1 MKIERVNSELAKQI
15 AHVINNELK
24 DPRITVN
31 MITVTKVKTTP
42 DLKYAKVYLSF
53 FTDDEKMTKESLAT
67 IQSASGFIRNQLRD
81 RVQVRLLP
89 EFTFVVDDSIQY
101 GMKIEKILKEI
112 KEKESSPVEVRDEDT
127 KE

>member
-15 AHVINNELK
+15 AYVINNELK

-53 FTDDEKMTKESLAT
+53 FTDDEEMTKESLAT
-67 IQSASGFIRNQLRD
+67 IQSASGFIRNQLKD

-112 KEKESSPVEVRDEDT
+112 KEKESSSVEVRDEGT

>member
-15 AHVINNELK
+15 AYVINNELK
-24 DPRITVN
+24 DPRITVD

-53 FTDDEKMTKESLAT
+53 FTDDMQLTKESLSA
-67 IQSASGFIRNQLRD
+67 IQNASGFIRNQLKD

-112 KEKESSPVEVRDEDT
+112 KEKESSSVEVRDEDT

>member
-15 AHVINNELK
+15 AYVINNELK

-53 FTDDEKMTKESLAT
+53 FTDDEEMTKESLA
-67 IQSASGFIRNQLRD
+67 AS
-81 RVQVRLLP
+81 
-89 EFTFVVDDSIQY
+89 
-101 GMKIEKILKEI
+101 
-112 KEKESSPVEVRDEDT
+112 
-127 KE
+127 

>member
-15 AHVINNELK
+15 AYVINNELK

-53 FTDDEKMTKESLAT
+53 FTDDEEMTKESLAT
-67 IQSASGFIRNQLRD
+67 IQSASGFIRNQLKD

-112 KEKESSPVEVRDEDT
+112 KEKESSSVEVRDEET

>member
-15 AHVINNELK
+15 AYVINNELK

-53 FTDDEKMTKESLAT
+53 FTDDEEMTKESLAT
-67 IQSASGFIRNQLRD
+67 IQSASGFIRNQLKD

-112 KEKESSPVEVRDEDT
+112 KEKEPSSVEVRDEDT

>member
-15 AHVINNELK
+15 AYVINNELK

-67 IQSASGFIRNQLRD
+67 IQSASGFIRNQLKD

-112 KEKESSPVEVRDEDT
+112 KEKESSSVEVRDEET

>member
-15 AHVINNELK
+15 AYVINNELK

-53 FTDDEKMTKESLAT
+53 FTDDEEMTNESLAT
-67 IQSASGFIRNQLRD
+67 IQSASGFIRNQLKD

-112 KEKESSPVEVRDEDT
+112 KEKESSSVEVRDEDT

>member
-15 AHVINNELK
+15 AYVINNELK

-53 FTDDEKMTKESLAT
+53 FTDDEEMTKESLAT
-67 IQSASGFIRNQLRD
+67 IQSASGFIRNQLKD

-89 EFTFVVDDSIQY
+89 EFAFVVDDSIQY

-112 KEKESSPVEVRDEDT
+112 KEKESSSVEVRDEDT

>member
-1 MKIERVNSELAKQI
+1 MKIERVNSELVKQI
-15 AHVINNELK
+15 AYVINNELK
-24 DPRITVN
+24 DPRITVD

-53 FTDDEKMTKESLAT
+53 FTDDMQLTKESLSA
-67 IQSASGFIRNQLRD
+67 IQNASGFIRNQLKD

-89 EFTFVVDDSIQY
+89 ELTFCVDDSIQY

-112 KEKESSPVEVRDEDT
+112 KENEAAQTAHDSDKE
-127 KE
+127 